1 LRRDYELKTE
11 KIQELNST
19 NNSLITDLNRIQNE
33 LSQQMKDSKDMEQKL
48 NMNIDEL
55 KISIDI
61 KINELNR

>member
-1 LRRDYELKTE
+1 
-11 KIQELNST
+11 
-19 NNSLITDLNRIQNE
+19 
-33 LSQQMKDSKDMEQKL
+33 MKDSKDMEQKL